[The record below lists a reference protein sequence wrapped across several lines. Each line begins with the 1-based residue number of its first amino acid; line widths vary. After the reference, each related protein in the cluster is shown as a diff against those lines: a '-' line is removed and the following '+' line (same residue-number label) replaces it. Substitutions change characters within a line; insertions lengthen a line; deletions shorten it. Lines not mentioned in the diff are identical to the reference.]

1 MNCLLTEP
9 ELFTDSITSLAP
21 KRWKFTRLRRPTQA
35 GLEQVLHRKKFD
47 IIFAR
52 LGLQFGEKVMQLQP
66 GLRMVVSP
74 TTGLNHIDLRAAKKA
89 GVRVLSL
96 SGAKRFLRQIS
107 STAEHA
113 WALVLA
119 GARCLQESS
128 HRVSRGYW
136 DRSELQI
143 QQLRGTRIG
152 IIGFGRLGGMVARYA
167 RAFGMQV
174 LVMDR
179 QRKKLPGYCKAA
191 RLENICR
198 TSMVIVLTAS
208 YRNGDKAILRKRHF
222 SLMQPHSLFVN
233 VSRGELIE
241 EKGLLASM
249 LRNRPAY
256 AGLDVLRGDS
266 TWDPVRP
273 IRHPCVLANRV
284 SRRLLITPHVGGYAQ
299 KALAETRAF
308 LLRKVIRLS
317 LTKKK
322 IRRSIEI

>member
-1 MNCLLTEP
+1 VNCLVTEP
-9 ELFTDSITSLAP
+9 EIFTDPITSLAP
-21 KRWKFTRLRRPTQA
+21 KKWTFTRLHKLTQA

-52 LGLQFGEKVMQLQP
+52 LGLQFGETVMRLQP
-66 GLRMVVSP
+66 DLRMVASP

-89 GVRVLSL
+89 GVRVISL
-96 SGAKRFLRQIS
+96 SGEKRFLRQIS

-143 QQLRGTRIG
+143 QQLRGNRIG
-152 IIGFGRLGGMVARYA
+152 IIGFGRLGIMIARYA

-179 QRKKLPGYCKAA
+179 QRKKLPSYCKPA

-208 YRNGDKAILRKRHF
+208 YRKGDKAILRKRHF
-222 SLMQPHSLFVN
+222 SLMKTHSLFVN

-241 EKGLLASM
+241 ENGLLASM
-249 LRNRPAY
+249 QRNRPAY
-256 AGLDVLRGDS
+256 AGLDVLSGDS
-266 TWDPVRP
+266 TWDPMRP
-273 IRHPCVLANRV
+273 IRHPCILASRV
-284 SRRLLITPHVGGYAQ
+284 SRRLLVTPHVGGYA
-299 KALAETRAF
+299 KKVLAQTRAF
-308 LLRKVIRLS
+308 LLRKVVRLS
-317 LTKKK
+317 LTNKR
-322 IRRSIEI
+322 IRRPIKI